1 MGVAV
6 AVSHLR
12 HKVSSASLHSVKVS
26 YLVDSIP
33 ILSHTRNKLRG
44 RLLPT
49 WNSIVLRNRIQPQM
63 KCVSLTAWKF
73 SAVLILGSLPTAAQ
87 TSPATSAPDPA
98 RTAVTTAA
106 PANATTQ
113 SAAPAKSANSAQTL
127 PQQIAA
133 LPPLVNPGIDTTAQG
148 KAMLE
153 HLNDVL
159 RFYRASTTQIQKV
172 GEPSDALYGE
182 QASQFAAQIGQNA
195 FQSAR
200 NVAALFNRLQAS
212 GTASGGA
219 QPPDDGDND
228 NAQPQEPTT
237 AQRLTAART
246 RVQARI
252 ADLASQDAALDKQIG
267 TAKGKTLAELQQRDE
282 QLEGQLEL
290 QKAMLDAMTRLS
302 SMADAQTAT
311 GLAGDVERLL
321 RAAPELAA
329 PTKPIA
335 APPVLEG
342 LSAVRQS
349 GVSTQAIA
357 LFQLLG
363 ARAEIDSRIHDLDA
377 LKKQATDLRTP
388 ILSLLRST
396 IQQGNAAM
404 QAPANLSD
412 AEALRATRKHYD
424 TLSSTFRVLST
435 ATLPSSQE
443 VLLLESA
450 RANLTAWR
458 TVVNAEYNT
467 LLRSLLTRVVS
478 IALALL
484 VLFIV
489 SGIWQRLTVKYVRD
503 IRRRRQILIIRRTV
517 LGFLTGVVLIFG
529 FVTQFSSL
537 ATFAGFIT
545 AGIAVGLQTILLSVA
560 AYFFIVGRYGVRVG
574 DRITVAGVT
583 GDVIEVGLV
592 RFYMSELTGTGTE
605 LHLTGRVAVFANSVL
620 FQSGTPLYKQMPG
633 TEYAWHELTVR
644 LKPGAD
650 YRAATDAILN
660 AVTATYNTYRASI
673 EAQHQRVEEW
683 MDTALEKPGIEP
695 RLQLTEAGLQYAV
708 LFPVEIKNAAS
719 TDEAMIHTL
728 LHDMENNE
736 AVKNGIAASPQVK
749 AVVKG

>member
-1 MGVAV
+1 
-6 AVSHLR
+6 
-12 HKVSSASLHSVKVS
+12 
-26 YLVDSIP
+26 
-33 ILSHTRNKLRG
+33 
-44 RLLPT
+44 
-49 WNSIVLRNRIQPQM
+49 M
-63 KCVSLTAWKF
+63 KCVSSFTLKF
-73 SAVLILGSLPTAAQ
+73 AAVLILSSLSAAGQ
-87 TSPATSAPDPA
+87 TSTATSDAA
-98 RTAVTTAA
+98 KTTAGA
-106 PANATTQ
+106 TPANATAQ
-113 SAAPAKSANSAQTL
+113 SSAPAKSTTSTQAL

-133 LPPLVNPGIDTTAQG
+133 LPRLANPGIDTAAQG
-148 KAMLE
+148 KAILE

-159 RFYRASTTQIQKV
+159 RFYRVSTTQIQKV

-182 QASQFAAQIGQNA
+182 QASQNAAQIGQTA

-200 NVAALFNRLQAS
+200 NLAALFNRLQPS
-212 GTASGGA
+212 GTPSDGA
-219 QPPDDGDND
+219 QSAQPTDDADAD
-228 NAQPQEPTT
+228 ATRPQEPTT
-237 AQRLTAART
+237 SQRLTAARA

-252 ADLASQDAALDKQIG
+252 ADLTAQDAALDKQIS
-267 TAKGKTLAELQQRDE
+267 TAKGKTLTALQQRDE

-290 QKAMLDAMTRLS
+290 QKAMLDAMSRLS
-302 SMADAQTAT
+302 SIADAQTAT

-321 RAAPELAA
+321 RAAPELATA
-329 PTKPIA
+329 TKPVA
-335 APPVLEG
+335 APPVLES
-342 LSAVRQS
+342 LSAVRDS

-357 LFQLLG
+357 LFQLFG
-363 ARAEIDSRIHDLDA
+363 ARTDIDNRIRDLDT
-377 LKKQATDLRTP
+377 LKKQATDLRAP
-388 ILSLLRST
+388 IRSLLKST
-396 IQQGNAAM
+396 IQQGDAAL
-404 QAPANLSD
+404 QSPANLSD

-450 RANLTAWR
+450 RANLVSWR
-458 TVVNAEYNT
+458 TVVNAEYST
-467 LLRSLLTRVVS
+467 LLRSLLARVVF

-605 LHLTGRVAVFANSVL
+605 LHPTGRVAVFANSVL

-633 TEYAWHELTVR
+633 TEYAWHELTVK
-644 LKPGAD
+644 LKPDAD

-660 AVTATYNTYRASI
+660 AVTTTYNTYRASI
-673 EAQHQRVEEW
+673 ESQHQRVEEW
-683 MDTALEKPGIEP
+683 MDAAVEKPGIEP
-695 RLQLTEAGLQYAV
+695 RLQLTDAGLQYAV
-708 LFPVEIKNAAS
+708 LFPVEIKHAS
-719 TDEAMIHTL
+719 ATDEAMIHTL
-728 LHDMENNE
+728 LHDMENND

>member
-1 MGVAV
+1 
-6 AVSHLR
+6 VSAPA
-12 HKVSSASLHSVKVS
+12 SA
-26 YLVDSIP
+26 
-33 ILSHTRNKLRG
+33 T
-44 RLLPT
+44 
-49 WNSIVLRNRIQPQM
+49 
-63 KCVSLTAWKF
+63 
-73 SAVLILGSLPTAAQ
+73 AQ
-87 TSPATSAPDPA
+87 T
-98 RTAVTTAA
+98 AV
-106 PANATTQ
+106 
-113 SAAPAKSANSAQTL
+113 PAKSSTSALTL

-133 LPPLVNPGIDTTAQG
+133 LPRLANPGIDTTVQG
-148 KAMLE
+148 KALLE

-182 QASQFAAQIGQNA
+182 QASQQSAQIGQTA

-200 NVAALFNRLQAS
+200 NLAALFNRLQPGNTPS
-212 GTASGGA
+212 GSA
-219 QPPDDGDND
+219 QQTDDTDDD
-228 NAQPQEPTT
+228 NAQSQEPTT
-237 AQRLTAART
+237 AQRLNVARAK
-246 RVQARI
+246 VQARI
-252 ADLASQDAALDKQIG
+252 TDLTAQDAALDKQIS
-267 TAKGKTLAELQQRDE
+267 TAKAKALPALRQQDE

-290 QKAMLDAMTRLS
+290 QKAMLDAMNKVS

-321 RAAPELAA
+321 RAAPELAS
-329 PTKPIA
+329 PTKPA
-335 APPVLEG
+335 TAPPLLES
-342 LSAVRQS
+342 LSAVRES

-363 ARAEIDSRIHDLDA
+363 TRRDIDTRIRELDA
-377 LKKQATDLRTP
+377 LKKQATDLRAP

-396 IQQGNAAM
+396 IQQGDAAM
-404 QAPANLSD
+404 QSPANTSD
-412 AEALRATRKHYD
+412 AEALTATRKHYD
-424 TLSSTFRVLST
+424 ALSSTFRVLST
-435 ATLPSSQE
+435 ATLPTSQE

-450 RANLTAWR
+450 RANLMSWR
-458 TVVNAEYNT
+458 TVVDAEYGT
-467 LLRSLLTRVVS
+467 LLRSLLLRVVF

-484 VLFIV
+484 TLFIL
-489 SGIWQRLTVKYVRD
+489 SGVWQRLTVKYVRD

-605 LHLTGRVAVFANSVL
+605 LHPTGRVAVFANSVL

-644 LKPGAD
+644 LKPDAD
-650 YRAATDAILN
+650 YRAATSAILY
-660 AVTATYNTYRASI
+660 AVTTIYDTYRDSI
-673 EAQHQRVEEW
+673 EGQHQRVEAW
-683 MDTALEKPGIEP
+683 MDTAVEKPGIEP
-695 RLQLTEAGLQYAV
+695 RLQLAESGLQYAV
-708 LFPVEIKNAAS
+708 LFPVEIKNASS
-719 TDEAMIHTL
+719 TDEAIIHTL
-728 LHDMENNE
+728 LHDMENNSV
-736 AVKNGIAASPQVK
+736 VKDAIAAPPQVK

>member
-1 MGVAV
+1 M
-6 AVSHLR
+6 
-12 HKVSSASLHSVKVS
+12 
-26 YLVDSIP
+26 
-33 ILSHTRNKLRG
+33 KLQH
-44 RLLPT
+44 
-49 WNSIVLRNRIQPQM
+49 NQKM
-63 KCVSLTAWKF
+63 KCVLSTTGTFTIAL
-73 SAVLILGSLPTAAQ
+73 VLISLPAASQ
-87 TSPATSAPDPA
+87 TSPVA
-98 RTAVTTAA
+98 AA
-106 PANATTQ
+106 PGVVKAV
-113 SAAPAKSANSAQTL
+113 SAATASVPIKATLQTSVPAKSTASALPL

-133 LPPLVNPGIDTTAQG
+133 LPHLANPGIDTTIQG
-148 KAMLE
+148 KAILD
-153 HLNDVL
+153 HLNGVL

-182 QASQFAAQIGQNA
+182 QASLQAAQIGQTA

-200 NVAALFNRLQAS
+200 NLAALFSRLQPGSTPS
-212 GTASGGA
+212 GAAAPQT
-219 QPPDDGDND
+219 DDTDDDNT
-228 NAQPQEPTT
+228 QPQEPTT
-237 AQRLTAART
+237 AQRLVAARAK
-246 RVQARI
+246 VQARI
-252 ADLASQDAALDKQIG
+252 TDLAAEDAALDKQIR
-267 TAKGKTLAELQQRDE
+267 TAKSRDLPALQQHDE

-290 QKAMLDAMTRLS
+290 QTAMLDAMNKLS
-302 SMADAQTAT
+302 SMADSQTAT

-321 RAAPELAA
+321 RTAPELASS
-329 PTKPIA
+329 TKPA
-335 APPVLEG
+335 APPLLES
-342 LSAVRQS
+342 LSMVRDS

-363 ARAEIDSRIHDLDA
+363 TRRDIDTRIRELDA

-396 IQQGNAAM
+396 IQQGDAAM
-404 QAPANLSD
+404 QSPANTSD

-424 TLSSTFRVLST
+424 TLSSTFRILST
-435 ATLPSSQE
+435 ATLPTSQE

-450 RANLTAWR
+450 RVNLMSWR
-458 TVVNAEYNT
+458 TVVDAEYGT
-467 LLRSLLTRVVS
+467 LLRWLLLRVVL

-484 VLFIV
+484 TLFIV
-489 SGIWQRLTVKYVRD
+489 SGVWQRLTAKYVRD

-605 LHLTGRVAVFANSVL
+605 LHSTGRVAVFANSVL

-644 LKPGAD
+644 LKPDAD
-650 YRAATDAILN
+650 YLAATNAILFV
-660 AVTATYNTYRASI
+660 VTTTYNTYRSSI
-673 EAQHQRVEEW
+673 EDQHRRVEGW
-683 MDTALEKPGIEP
+683 MDTAVEKPNIEP
-695 RLQLTEAGLQYAV
+695 RLQLAEAGLQYAV
-708 LFPVEIKNAAS
+708 LFPVEIKSASS
-719 TDEAMIHTL
+719 TDEAIIHAL

-736 AVKNGIAASPQVK
+736 AVKNAIAAPPQVK

>member
-1 MGVAV
+1 M
-6 AVSHLR
+6 
-12 HKVSSASLHSVKVS
+12 
-26 YLVDSIP
+26 
-33 ILSHTRNKLRG
+33 
-44 RLLPT
+44 
-49 WNSIVLRNRIQPQM
+49 RNRIQHGM
-63 KCVSLTAWKF
+63 KFASSAAWKF
-73 SAVLILGSLPTAAQ
+73 AALLIVSSLPAVSQ
-87 TSPATSAPDPA
+87 TSAGTTATDTAKTTSAA
-98 RTAVTTAA
+98 TAA
-106 PANATTQ
+106 PANATAQ
-113 SAAPAKSANSAQTL
+113 SAAPAKSTASTQTL
-127 PQQIAA
+127 PQQIAS
-133 LPPLVNPGIDTTAQG
+133 LPTLANPGIDTAAQG
-148 KAMLE
+148 KAILE

-182 QASQFAAQIGQNA
+182 QASQHAAQIGQTA

-200 NVAALFNRLQAS
+200 NLAALFNRLQP
-212 GTASGGA
+212 GNTPSGGS
-219 QPPDDGDND
+219 QPAEDADSDD
-228 NAQPQEPTT
+228 AQPQEPTT
-237 AQRLTAART
+237 AQRLTAARA

-252 ADLASQDAALDKQIG
+252 ADLSAQDAALDKQIS
-267 TAKGKTLAELQQRDE
+267 TAKGKALAPLQQRDE

-290 QKAMLDAMTRLS
+290 QKAMLDAMTRVS

-311 GLAGDVERLL
+311 GLVGDVERLL
-321 RAAPELAA
+321 RAAPELASA
-329 PTKPIA
+329 TRPVA
-335 APPVLEG
+335 APPVLES
-342 LSAVRQS
+342 LSAVRDS

-363 ARAEIDSRIHDLDA
+363 ARKDIDNRIHDLDA
-377 LKKQATDLRTP
+377 LKKQATDLRAP
-388 ILSLLRST
+388 LLSLLRST

-458 TVVNAEYNT
+458 TVVNAEYST
-467 LLRSLLTRVVS
+467 LLRALLVRVVS
-478 IALALL
+478 IAVALL

-503 IRRRRQILIIRRTV
+503 IRRRRQILIIRRIV
-517 LGFLTGVVLIFG
+517 LGFLTGMVLIFG

-605 LHLTGRVAVFANSVL
+605 FHPTGRVAVFANSVL

-633 TEYAWHELTVR
+633 TEYAWHELTVK
-644 LKPGAD
+644 LKPNAD
-650 YRAATDAILN
+650 YRAATDVILR
-660 AVTATYNTYRASI
+660 AVTNTYNTYRAAI
-673 EAQHQRVEEW
+673 EAQHQSVEQW
-683 MDTALEKPGIEP
+683 MDAAVEQPGIEP
-695 RLQLTEAGLQYAV
+695 RLQLTDAGLQYAV
-708 LFPVEIKNAAS
+708 LFPVEIKNASS
-719 TDEAMIHTL
+719 TDEAMIHAL

-736 AVKNGIAASPQVK
+736 AVKNAILAPPQVK

>member
-1 MGVAV
+1 MGATPN
-6 AVSHLR
+6 ARSDESLR
-12 HKVSSASLHSVKVS
+12 TWSSNAF
-26 YLVDSIP
+26 
-33 ILSHTRNKLRG
+33 G
-44 RLLPT
+44 
-49 WNSIVLRNRIQPQM
+49 NRIQDGM
-63 KCVSLTAWKF
+63 KCASSAALKF
-73 SAVLILGSLPTAAQ
+73 AAFLILSSLPAISQTSAGATAAD
-87 TSPATSAPDPA
+87 TAKTMPAATAATPTIATS
-98 RTAVTTAA
+98 
-106 PANATTQ
+106 Q
-113 SAAPAKSANSAQTL
+113 SASPAKSATPAQTL
-127 PQQIAA
+127 LQQIAT
-133 LPPLVNPGIDTTAQG
+133 LPPLANPGIDTTAQG

-172 GEPSDALYGE
+172 GEPSDGLYGE
-182 QASQFAAQIGQNA
+182 QASQHAAQIGQAA

-200 NVAALFNRLQAS
+200 NLAALFNRLQANR
-212 GTASGGA
+212 TQSGGTQTA
-219 QPPDDGDND
+219 PTDDADND
-228 NAQPQEPTT
+228 DEQPQEPTT
-237 AQRLTAART
+237 AQRLTAARA

-252 ADLASQDAALDKQIG
+252 ADLAAQDAALDKQIS
-267 TAKGKTLAELQQRDE
+267 TAKGKALAPLQQRDE

-290 QKAMLDAMTRLS
+290 QKAMLDAMTRVS

-321 RAAPELAA
+321 RAAPELASA
-329 PTKPIA
+329 TRPVA
-335 APPVLEG
+335 APPVLES
-342 LSAVRQS
+342 LSAVRDS

-363 ARAEIDSRIHDLDA
+363 ARKDIDSRIRDLDA
-377 LKKQATDLRTP
+377 LKKQATDLRAP
-388 ILSLLRST
+388 LLSLLRST

-458 TVVNAEYNT
+458 TVVNAEYST
-467 LLRSLLTRVVS
+467 LLRALLVRVVS
-478 IALALL
+478 IAVALL

-503 IRRRRQILIIRRTV
+503 IRRRRQILIIRRIV
-517 LGFLTGVVLIFG
+517 LGFLTGMVLIFG

-644 LKPGAD
+644 LKPDAD

-673 EAQHQRVEEW
+673 ESQHQRVEEW

-708 LFPVEIKNAAS
+708 LFPVEIKNASS

-728 LHDMENNE
+728 LHDMENND
-736 AVKNGIAASPQVK
+736 AIKHGIAGSPQVK

>member
-1 MGVAV
+1 MKFAP
-6 AVSHLR
+6 
-12 HKVSSASLHSVKVS
+12 SA
-26 YLVDSIP
+26 
-33 ILSHTRNKLRG
+33 TRTFAIIFTL
-44 RLLPT
+44 
-49 WNSIVLRNRIQPQM
+49 
-63 KCVSLTAWKF
+63 F
-73 SAVLILGSLPTAAQ
+73 SLPTPGQ
-87 TSPATSAPDPA
+87 TSAVASVPDTTKTVLASTAATTTNSTAQSATSA
-98 RTAVTTAA
+98 
-106 PANATTQ
+106 
-113 SAAPAKSANSAQTL
+113 KSATPAQTL

-133 LPPLVNPGIDTTAQG
+133 LPRLPNPGLDTTAQG
-148 KAMLE
+148 KAILE

-182 QASQFAAQIGQNA
+182 QASQHAAQIGQTA

-200 NVAALFNRLQAS
+200 NLAALFNRLQPS
-212 GTASGGA
+212 STPSGGA
-219 QPPDDGDND
+219 QATQPDDTDND

-237 AQRLTAART
+237 SQRLTAARAK
-246 RVQARI
+246 VQARI
-252 ADLASQDAALDKQIG
+252 ADLAAQDTALDKQIS
-267 TAKGKTLAELQQRDE
+267 TARGKNLAALQQRDE

-321 RAAPELAA
+321 RAAPELAS
-329 PTKPIA
+329 PTKSAA
-335 APPVLEG
+335 APPVLES
-342 LSAVRQS
+342 LSAVRDS

-363 ARAEIDSRIHDLDA
+363 ARRDIDSRIHELDA
-377 LKKQATDLRTP
+377 LKKQANDLRTP

-396 IQQGNAAM
+396 IQQGDAAM

-412 AEALRATRKHYD
+412 ADALRATRKHYD
-424 TLSSTFRVLST
+424 ALSSTFRVLST

-443 VLLLESA
+443 VLLIESA
-450 RANLTAWR
+450 RANLVSWR

-467 LLRSLLTRVVS
+467 LLRSLLARVVF
-478 IALALL
+478 IAVALL
-484 VLFIV
+484 LLFVV

-605 LHLTGRVAVFANSVL
+605 LHPTGRVAVFANSVL

-633 TEYAWHELTVR
+633 TEYAWHELTVK
-644 LKPGAD
+644 LKPDAD
-650 YRAATDAILN
+650 YRAATSAILN
-660 AVTATYNTYRASI
+660 AVTTTYNTYRASI
-673 EAQHQRVEEW
+673 EAQHQNVEQW
-683 MDTALEKPGIEP
+683 MDAAVEKPGIEP
-695 RLQLTEAGLQYAV
+695 RLQLTDAGLQYVV
-708 LFPVEIKNAAS
+708 LFPVEIKNASS

-728 LHDMENNE
+728 LHDMENND
-736 AVKNGIAASPQVK
+736 AVKNGIAAPPQVK

>member
-1 MGVAV
+1 MK
-6 AVSHLR
+6 S
-12 HKVSSASLHSVKVS
+12 VSSAARSFAILFTLFSLFAT
-26 YLVDSIP
+26 DQ
-33 ILSHTRNKLRG
+33 T
-44 RLLPT
+44 
-49 WNSIVLRNRIQPQM
+49 
-63 KCVSLTAWKF
+63 
-73 SAVLILGSLPTAAQ
+73 SAVAQMPDTAKTAPTATA
-87 TSPATSAPDPA
+87 ATSISG
-98 RTAVTTAA
+98 AA
-106 PANATTQ
+106 Q
-113 SAAPAKSANSAQTL
+113 SAAQIKSATSAQTL

-133 LPPLVNPGIDTTAQG
+133 LPRITNPGIDTTAQG
-148 KAMLE
+148 KAILE

-182 QASQFAAQIGQNA
+182 QASQHAAQIGQTA

-200 NVAALFNRLQAS
+200 NLAALFNRLQPS
-212 GTASGGA
+212 NTSSGGTQPA
-219 QPPDDGDND
+219 QPTEDTDND
-228 NAQPQEPTT
+228 NPQPQEPTT
-237 AQRLTAART
+237 SQRLTAVRA

-252 ADLASQDAALDKQIG
+252 TDLAAQDAVLDKQIS
-267 TAKGKTLAELQQRDE
+267 TAKGKNLAALQQRDE

-321 RAAPELAA
+321 RAAPELASA
-329 PTKPIA
+329 TKSVS
-335 APPVLEG
+335 APPVLES
-342 LSAVRQS
+342 LSAVRES

-363 ARAEIDSRIHDLDA
+363 ARRDIDNRIHELDV
-377 LKKQATDLRTP
+377 LKKQANDLRAP
-388 ILSLLRST
+388 IRSLLRST
-396 IQQGNAAM
+396 IQQGDAAM
-404 QAPANLSD
+404 QSPANLSD

-443 VLLLESA
+443 VLLMESA
-450 RANLTAWR
+450 RTNLVNWR
-458 TVVNAEYNT
+458 TVVDAEYST
-467 LLRSLLTRVVS
+467 LLRSLLARVVF

-484 VLFIV
+484 LLFVV

-605 LHLTGRVAVFANSVL
+605 LHPTGRVAVFANSVL

-644 LKPGAD
+644 LKPDAD

-660 AVTATYNTYRASI
+660 AVTTTYNTYRASI
-673 EAQHQRVEEW
+673 EAQHQSVEQW
-683 MDTALEKPGIEP
+683 MDAAVEKPGIEP
-695 RLQLTEAGLQYAV
+695 RLQLTDAGLQYAV
-708 LFPVEIKNAAS
+708 LFPVEIRNASS
-719 TDEAMIHTL
+719 TDEAIIHTL
-728 LHDMENNE
+728 LHDMENTD
-736 AVKNGIAASPQVK
+736 AVKSGIAAPPQVK

>member
-1 MGVAV
+1 MK
-6 AVSHLR
+6 R
-12 HKVSSASLHSVKVS
+12 VSSAIWV
-26 YLVDSIP
+26 
-33 ILSHTRNKLRG
+33 
-44 RLLPT
+44 
-49 WNSIVLRNRIQPQM
+49 
-63 KCVSLTAWKF
+63 
-73 SAVLILGSLPTAAQ
+73 PTAALLL
-87 TSPATSAPDPA
+87 TCLSAA
-98 RTAVTTAA
+98 SQTTAA
-106 PANATTQ
+106 TVAPDTAKTTPAAIAPTATNATTQ
-113 SAAPAKSANSAQTL
+113 SASTAKAPAPALTL
-127 PQQIAA
+127 PQQVAA
-133 LPPLVNPGIDTTAQG
+133 LPRLANPGIDTTAQG

-153 HLNDVL
+153 HLNNVL

-182 QASQFAAQIGQNA
+182 QASQQAAQIGQTA

-200 NVAALFNRLQAS
+200 NLAALFNRLQPSATPS
-212 GTASGGA
+212 GATQPADGA
-219 QPPDDGDND
+219 DDD

-237 AQRLTAART
+237 AQRLAAART
-246 RVQARI
+246 QVQARI
-252 ADLASQDAALDKQIG
+252 TDLTAQDAALDKQIS
-267 TAKGKTLAELQQRDE
+267 TAKAKDAPALKQRDE

-290 QKAMLDAMTRLS
+290 QKAMLDAMNRLS

-321 RAAPELAA
+321 RAAPELASPA
-329 PTKPIA
+329 KAT
-335 APPVLEG
+335 APPLLES
-342 LSAVRQS
+342 LSAARDS

-363 ARAEIDSRIHDLDA
+363 TRRDIDSRIQELDA
-377 LKKQATDLRTP
+377 LKKQATDLRAP

-396 IQQGNAAM
+396 IQQGDAAM
-404 QAPANLSD
+404 QSPANTSD
-412 AEALRATRKHYD
+412 ADALRATRKHYD

-435 ATLPSSQE
+435 ATLPASQE

-450 RANLTAWR
+450 RVNLMSWR
-458 TVVNAEYNT
+458 TVVDAEYST
-467 LLRSLLTRVVS
+467 LLRSLLIRVVF

-484 VLFIV
+484 TLFFV
-489 SGIWQRLTVKYVRD
+489 SGVWQRLTVKYVHD

-574 DRITVAGVT
+574 DRISVAGVT

-605 LHLTGRVAVFANSVL
+605 LHPTGRVAVFANSVL

-644 LKPGAD
+644 LKPDAD
-650 YRAATDAILN
+650 YRAATEAILY
-660 AVTATYNTYRASI
+660 AVTTTYNTYRASI
-673 EAQHQRVEEW
+673 DNQHRRVEEW
-683 MDTALEKPGIEP
+683 MDTAVERPGIEP

-708 LFPVEIKNAAS
+708 LFPVEIKNASS
-719 TDEAMIHTL
+719 TDEAIIHTL
-728 LHDMENNE
+728 LHDMENNDT
-736 AVKNGIAASPQVK
+736 VKNAIAAPPQVK

>member
-1 MGVAV
+1 
-6 AVSHLR
+6 VSAPA
-12 HKVSSASLHSVKVS
+12 SA
-26 YLVDSIP
+26 
-33 ILSHTRNKLRG
+33 T
-44 RLLPT
+44 
-49 WNSIVLRNRIQPQM
+49 
-63 KCVSLTAWKF
+63 
-73 SAVLILGSLPTAAQ
+73 AQ
-87 TSPATSAPDPA
+87 T
-98 RTAVTTAA
+98 AV
-106 PANATTQ
+106 
-113 SAAPAKSANSAQTL
+113 PAKSSTSALTL

-133 LPPLVNPGIDTTAQG
+133 LPRLANPGIDTTVQG
-148 KAMLE
+148 KALLE

-182 QASQFAAQIGQNA
+182 QASQQAAQIGQTA

-200 NVAALFNRLQAS
+200 NLAALFNRLQPGNTPS
-212 GTASGGA
+212 GSA
-219 QPPDDGDND
+219 QQTDDTDDD
-228 NAQPQEPTT
+228 NAQSQEPTT
-237 AQRLTAART
+237 AQRLNAARAK
-246 RVQARI
+246 VQARI
-252 ADLASQDAALDKQIG
+252 TDLTAQDAALDKQISA
-267 TAKGKTLAELQQRDE
+267 AKAKALPALKQQDE

-290 QKAMLDAMTRLS
+290 QKAMLDAMNKVS

-321 RAAPELAA
+321 RAAPELAS
-329 PTKPIA
+329 PTKPA
-335 APPVLEG
+335 TAPPLLES
-342 LSAVRQS
+342 LSAVRES

-363 ARAEIDSRIHDLDA
+363 TRRDIDTRIRELDA
-377 LKKQATDLRTP
+377 LKKQATDLRAP

-396 IQQGNAAM
+396 IQQGDAAM
-404 QAPANLSD
+404 QSPANTSD
-412 AEALRATRKHYD
+412 AEALTATRKHYD
-424 TLSSTFRVLST
+424 ALSSTFRVLST
-435 ATLPSSQE
+435 ATLPTSQE

-450 RANLTAWR
+450 RANLMSWR
-458 TVVNAEYNT
+458 TVVDAEYGT
-467 LLRSLLTRVVS
+467 LLRSLLLRVVF

-484 VLFIV
+484 TLFIL
-489 SGIWQRLTVKYVRD
+489 SGVWQRLTVKYVRD

-605 LHLTGRVAVFANSVL
+605 LHPTGRVAVFANSVL

-644 LKPGAD
+644 LKPDAD
-650 YRAATDAILN
+650 YRAATSAILY
-660 AVTATYNTYRASI
+660 AVTTIYDTYRDSI
-673 EAQHQRVEEW
+673 EGQHQRVEAW
-683 MDTALEKPGIEP
+683 MDTAVEKPGIEP
-695 RLQLTEAGLQYAV
+695 RLQLAESGLQYAV
-708 LFPVEIKNAAS
+708 LFPVEIKNAS
-719 TDEAMIHTL
+719 LTDEAIIHTL
-728 LHDMENNE
+728 LHDMENNSV
-736 AVKNGIAASPQVK
+736 VKDAIAAPPQVK